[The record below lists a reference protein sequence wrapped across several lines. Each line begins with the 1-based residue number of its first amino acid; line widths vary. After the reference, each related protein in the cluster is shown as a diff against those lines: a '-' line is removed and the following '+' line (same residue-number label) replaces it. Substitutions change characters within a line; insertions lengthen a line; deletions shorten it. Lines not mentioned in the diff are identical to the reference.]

1 MAKFTI
7 IKLCNLSPLH
17 IGTGNEAYEVSS
29 TDLQSDTLSAALA
42 SVRAS
47 HGKTDDLQTFMESF
61 SLSCAFPYSGNQYFF
76 PKPQGRID
84 VVVRGKEEH
93 EYRKKL
99 KKLKYVNFADW
110 CSIIEGDRLEIDEN
124 QLQKVFLT
132 QADGQFALP
141 NKSQVNQ
148 RVSVS
153 RDGMEDASPFFFEW
167 TYFSDNCGLFCLLD
181 AKTSEIQKE
190 VLDLFKELGEIG
202 VGTDKSVGGGKFTV
216 DVDEKEFP
224 HVDNPSAQMILS
236 LYIPTEEELSQLNLQ
251 DSMYS
256 LIKRGGYMAGS
267 TNPNFMHLY
276 KKQIYMFSCASVFCT
291 KAPIKGKIV
300 DLKPER
306 NAAEMHSVFRSGMPI
321 VIPVNY
327 KS

>member
-42 SVRAS
+42 SIRAS

-99 KKLKYVNFADW
+99 KKIKYVNFADW
-110 CSIIEGDRLEIDEN
+110 CSIIKGDRLEIDDN

-132 QADGQFALP
+132 QADGQFTLP

-153 RDGMEDASPFFFEW
+153 RDSMEDASPFFFEW

-181 AKTSEIQKE
+181 AKTLEIKDE
-190 VLDLFKELGEIG
+190 VLSLFKELGETG

-216 DVDEKEFP
+216 EDEEIELP
-224 HVDNPSAQMILS
+224 NVDNPSAQMILS

-251 DSMYS
+251 NSVYS
-256 LIKRGGYMAGS
+256 LLKRGGYMSGS
-267 TNPNFMHLY
+267 TNPDYMHLY
-276 KKQIYMFSCASVFCT
+276 KKQVYMFASASVFYT
-291 KAPIKGKIV
+291 RTPINGKIV
-300 DLKPER
+300 DLKPEW
-306 NAAEMHSVFRSGMPI
+306 NDANMHPVFRSGMPI

-327 KS
+327 